1 MLYEEESHS
10 HKAYQDF
17 IRNIGAPVTLLR
29 ENAKTLIG
37 KKWTKT
43 SRDNIT
49 KQRQIA
55 PHNQQQ
61 NQSEGRLGKVKTRT
75 LLLMCKPTA
84 PLTFWCYCLQFVVDY
99 MNHSSVKSLDWKTP
113 VEKLQGKTPDI
124 SMFRFGFW
132 APVWY
137 YETTAKFLAPN
148 YLPARHLE
156 IASKDGDYFTYKVW
170 NLPDNKWEDGCELV
184 RDIVTM

>member
-1 MLYEEESHS
+1 M
-10 HKAYQDF
+10 
-17 IRNIGAPVTLLR
+17 TLLT

-43 SRDNIT
+43 SGDNIT
-49 KQRQIA
+49 KQRKIA

-75 LLLMCKPTA
+75 LLVMRKSNA
-84 PLTFWCYCLQFVVDY
+84 PLIFWCYCLQFMVDS

-113 VEKLQGKTPDI
+113 MEKLHEKTPYI

-137 YETTAKFLAPN
+137 Y
-148 YLPARHLE
+148 
-156 IASKDGDYFTYKVW
+156 
-170 NLPDNKWEDGCELV
+170 
-184 RDIVTM
+184 

>member
-1 MLYEEESHS
+1 MRRESHS
-10 HKAYQDF
+10 HQAYQDF
-17 IRNIGAPVTLLR
+17 VRKIGAPVTLLTD
-29 ENAKTLIG
+29 NAKTLIG

-49 KQRQIA
+49 KQRNIA

-75 LLLMCKPTA
+75 LLVMRKSNA
-84 PLTFWCYCLQFVVDY
+84 PLIFWCYCLQFVLDC

-113 VEKLQGKTPDI
+113 MENLHGKPPNI

-137 YETTAKFLAPN
+137 YKPTAKFLAPN
-148 YLPARHLE
+148 FLPA
-156 IASKDGDYFTYKVW
+156 
-170 NLPDNKWEDGCELV
+170 
-184 RDIVTM
+184 